1 MKTPVTNGRCPLT
14 NDPHR
19 TQHCSA
25 HQIAISLLWNI
36 WQSSMSQE
44 WDPQML
50 KTLWISK
57 ARVSR
62 LLTQKSRGI
71 SYTFQ
76 TLWHFQAFWTFHT
89 YSILHPPAILR
100 KLHIVGGLSCTSWET
115 CLHSCLLSMWQFS
128 LNSDYLVT
136 LENWSSPPFRCTP
149 GNSHVVII
157 ARQLSWHN
165 PSPLAR
171 LPWESSFP
179 WIGDAWRNLD
189 WNCDQ
194 FVSLTKF
201 WTCCTPQG
209 PESTHL
215 CICNKRGTRWR
226 GHDHWPLT
234 N

>member
-19 TQHCSA
+19 TQHCPA

-50 KTLWISK
+50 KSLWISK

-62 LLTQKSRGI
+62 YIVYIPNSLTLSGLLD
-71 SYTFQ
+71 
-76 TLWHFQAFWTFHT
+76 LP

-115 CLHSCLLSMWQFS
+115 CLHSCLLGMWQFS

-136 LENWSSPPFRCTP
+136 LENWPSPPFRCTP
-149 GNSHVVII
+149 DYSHVVII

-189 WNCDQ
+189 WNYDQ
-194 FVSLTKF
+194 FALTKF
-201 WTCCTPQG
+201 WTCCTP
-209 PESTHL
+209 HL
-215 CICNKRGTRWR
+215 CICDRRGTRWR
-226 GHDHWPLT
+226 GHDHWPI
-234 N
+234 NR

>member
-1 MKTPVTNGRCPLT
+1 
-14 NDPHR
+14 
-19 TQHCSA
+19 
-25 HQIAISLLWNI
+25 
-36 WQSSMSQE
+36 MS
-44 WDPQML
+44 

-62 LLTQKSRGI
+62 L
-71 SYTFQ
+71 
-76 TLWHFQAFWTFHT
+76 
-89 YSILHPPAILR
+89 ILR

-115 CLHSCLLSMWQFS
+115 CLHSCLLGMWQFS

-136 LENWSSPPFRCTP
+136 LENWPSPPFRCTP

-189 WNCDQ
+189 WNYDQ
-194 FVSLTKF
+194 FALTKF

-215 CICNKRGTRWR
+215 CICDRRGTRWR
-226 GHDHWPLT
+226 GHNHWPI
-234 N
+234 NR